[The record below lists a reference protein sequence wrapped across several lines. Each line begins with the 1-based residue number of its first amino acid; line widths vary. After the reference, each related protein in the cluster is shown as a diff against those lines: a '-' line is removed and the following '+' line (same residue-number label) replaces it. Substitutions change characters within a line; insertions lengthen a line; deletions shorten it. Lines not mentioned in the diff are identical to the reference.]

1 MKRLLK
7 ILCVIFLFGCTG
19 NKEIEAIP
27 YDDEPSYVVLDS
39 FSYGDD
45 YVVPFNTTIKLEA
58 LRQED
63 LKVINPIFQETL
75 QSYAKLFDA
84 YHEYEDINNIFTI
97 NSSYGEDEK
106 VILEEDLFDLIKEGI
121 NLTKLTDGK
130 FNITIGTL
138 FDLWKDKFSPFPVE
152 NSDPDEKDINKALG
166 CVVKVEDIDSV
177 IELDDNDNSIVFHK
191 YDGCNDKVKIDVG
204 AIAKGY
210 AVEKTKE
217 KMSVEEKPFLINIG
231 SSSISTYVPDNEHK
245 DWIIGVR
252 NPYARVLTLY
262 DYVLQ
267 DNGSF
272 TTSGDDS
279 NYFIL
284 EGSDGTIRHH
294 ILDTKTGYPNTYI
307 KEATIFS
314 KEKAYVSDALSTAL
328 FNCETLKERLE
339 LINKV
344 EVYYDI
350 DIKFCYFEEVS
361 SEKGNLITEED
372 FKYYIMP
379 SSISDNIENV
389 EVVE

>member
-1 MKRLLK
+1 M
-7 ILCVIFLFGCTG
+7 CGCAK
-19 NKEIEAIP
+19 NEEITAIP
-27 YDDEPSYVVLDS
+27 YDDEPTYAVLDS

-45 YVVPFNTTIKLEA
+45 YVVPFNTTIKLEV

-63 LKVINPIFQETL
+63 LKELNPIFQDTL

-84 YHEYEDINNIFTI
+84 YHEYEGINNIATI
-97 NSSYGEDEK
+97 NDSYGKDEK
-106 VILEEDLFDLIKEGI
+106 LILDEDLYNLIKEGVT
-121 NLTKLTDGK
+121 LTKLTDGK

-138 FDLWKDKFSPFPVE
+138 FDLWRDKFSPFPVE
-152 NSDPDEKDINKALG
+152 NTDPEDDDINKALG
-166 CVVKVEDIDSV
+166 CVVEVDDIDSI
-177 IELDDNDNSIVFHK
+177 IELNDSDNSIIFHK
-191 YDGCNDKVKIDVG
+191 YEGCEDEVKIDVG

-217 KMSVEEKPFLINIG
+217 KMSELEKPFLINIG

-267 DNGSF
+267 DNGNF

-284 EGSDGTIRHH
+284 EGSEGVIRHH
-294 ILDTKTGYPNTYI
+294 ILDTITGYPNTYI

-314 KEKAYVSDALSTAL
+314 KDKAYVSDALTTAF
-328 FNCETLKERLE
+328 FNCETLKDRLD
-339 LINKV
+339 LIKTI
-344 EVYYDI
+344 EAYYDI
-350 DIKFCYFEEVS
+350 DIKFCYFEEVT

-379 SSISDNIENV
+379 SSISDNIEDI
-389 EVVE
+389 EVIE